1 MTQYAGHSIPVTSD
15 KADLYCGQKPL
26 YAEPVL
32 TVAATKNDGG

>member
-1 MTQYAGHSIPVTSD
+1 MTLHAGHSIPVIPD
-15 KADLYCGQKPL
+15 KADLYRGQKPL